1 MGNAYMAPQL
11 MLSLNPSMGRNGA
24 INTTLSVNNRAGEI
38 SSFNVNASLDD
49 ELAIIGIPDTQM
61 GGELLILIKLK
72 LIRLV
77 GEQ

>member
-1 MGNAYMAPQL
+1 MQQL
-11 MLSLNPSMGRNGA
+11 MLSLNPNMGHNSK
-24 INTTLSVNNRAGEI
+24 INTTLSIHTPMGEL

-49 ELAIIGIPDTQM
+49 ELAIIGLPDNQM

-77 GEQ
+77 GENQQ